1 MGDISLGCWTDS
13 QQVNQATASNTADNS
28 PADGMAQSQ
37 GCSMAG
43 VTNEA
48 QQPSTAEGCGAMDL
62 TNYFATLPNE
72 VVAFTDL
79 VMPSPVSS
87 DFVSVKKTQGLLLC
101 AMMHPS
107 WPYWCLHALLPLLL
121 DSAYLSFVA

>member
-13 QQVNQATASNTADNS
+13 QQAKQTTAPKAAGNS
-28 PADGMAQSQ
+28 PADGSEQPQ
-37 GCSMAG
+37 GCGPAG
-43 VTNEA
+43 MTDEA

-72 VVAFTDL
+72 VVAFKDL

-87 DFVSVKKTQGLLLC
+87 DFACCRESMFFAVVC
-101 AMMHPS
+101 HDPS
-107 WPYWCLHALLPLLL
+107 QLVFAAACMQAEYCC
-121 DSAYLSFVA
+121 F